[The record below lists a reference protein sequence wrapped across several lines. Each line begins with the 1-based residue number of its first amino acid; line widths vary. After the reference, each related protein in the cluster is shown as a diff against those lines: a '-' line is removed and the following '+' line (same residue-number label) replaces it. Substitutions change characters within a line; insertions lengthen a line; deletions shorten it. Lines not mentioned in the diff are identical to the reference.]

1 MRKSIL
7 AAILSLIVAG
17 LGQICNGQVLKGVV
31 FLVAQL
37 INAALAT
44 IFIGWILMPVV
55 DLWTPVGKCKTGR
68 A

>member
-7 AAILSLIVAG
+7 AVILSLIVVG

-37 INAALAT
+37 INAALTT
-44 IFIGWILMPVV
+44 IFIG
-55 DLWTPVGKCKTGR
+55 
-68 A
+68 